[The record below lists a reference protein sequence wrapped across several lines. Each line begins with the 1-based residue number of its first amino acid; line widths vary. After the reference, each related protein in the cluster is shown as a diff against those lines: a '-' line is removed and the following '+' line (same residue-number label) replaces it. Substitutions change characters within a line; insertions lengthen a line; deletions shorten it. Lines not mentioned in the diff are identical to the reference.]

1 MSVNSV
7 SSRRSLP
14 RATGRWS
21 FAHFRIRT
29 KILVLTGL
37 AVILTAIVG
46 LTGQLTVNKT
56 QNVGDEI
63 GTHTAQRAIV
73 ALQARAELGGYR
85 RVIPLV
91 AFAATTADAQSQA
104 QDVADSYDA
113 VKEKSQE
120 LLALGL
126 SAKDRALITDT
137 VLPSLEKANQIW
149 LTRMKPLAMRNNLTG
164 DQYRAFGALL
174 NGDFA
179 DAANPVRDGVNS
191 LADESDAAIPLALKA
206 SQKDADHAILR
217 IWLLTAIGALLL
229 FGFGYWISGLV
240 ARSIGRVRDALMA
253 LAARDLTAPVDVD
266 SRDEVGEM
274 ANALKDAQSRLR
286 EAMGEINGTSATV
299 ASSAEELTAVSAQIA
314 SNARTTSAQA
324 SALSGTAAEVSAN
337 VQTVAAGTEQ
347 MTASIREIASSSSE
361 AVRVA
366 TNAVTEAAGATDT
379 VAKLG
384 ASSVEIGNVVK
395 VITTIA
401 EQTNLLAL
409 NATIEA
415 ARAGAAGKGFA
426 VVAEEVKQLAQA
438 TARATEEISH
448 MVLTIQSDTNLA
460 VDAIARISQTI
471 EDVNSYQTTIASAV
485 EEQSATTSEISRS
498 VSEAATG
505 SVSIAHGVDA
515 VAGASQASMTG
526 ISESQQAA
534 VELAGFAARLRE
546 LVGQFRTS

>member
-1 MSVNSV
+1 MSVNPVSKDGSPPSV
-7 SSRRSLP
+7 GRGWSLV
-14 RATGRWS
+14 
-21 FAHFRIRT
+21 HLRIRT

-37 AVILTAIVG
+37 AVLLTVIVG

-56 QNVGDEI
+56 QNVGEEI
-63 GTHTAQRAIV
+63 GTHTAKRAIV

-91 AFAATTADAQSQA
+91 AFAATTADAEAQA
-104 QDVADSYDA
+104 QDVADSYAA
-113 VKEKSQE
+113 VKQKCQE

-126 SAKDRALITDT
+126 SAKDTALINDT
-137 VLPSLEKANQIW
+137 VLPALEKANQIW
-149 LTRMKPLAMRNNLTG
+149 LTQMKPMALRTSLTG
-164 DQYRAFGALL
+164 DQYRTFGALL

-191 LADESDAAIPLALKA
+191 LADESDAAIPVALRS
-206 SQKDADHAILR
+206 SQQAAHSAVLR
-217 IWLLTAIGALLL
+217 IWLFTALGALLL

-240 ARSIGRVRDALMA
+240 SRSVGRVRDALVA
-253 LAARDLTAPVDVD
+253 LAARDLTAEVNVD
-266 SRDEVGEM
+266 SRDEVGQM
-274 ANALKDAQSRLR
+274 AAALRDAQSRLR

-299 ASSAEELTAVSAQIA
+299 ASSADELTAVSARIA
-314 SNARTTSAQA
+314 VSAQTTSAQA

-347 MTASIREIASSSSE
+347 MTASIREIATSSSE

-366 TNAVTEAAGATDT
+366 TAAVSEAASATDT

-438 TARATEEISH
+438 TARATEEISS

-460 VDAIARISQTI
+460 VEAIARISQTI
-471 EDVNSYQTTIASAV
+471 EDVNAYQTTIASAV

-515 VAGASQASMTG
+515 VAGASQSSMTG